1 MTFQIRGTRIAG
13 GWNTRSVRQRRP
25 KSFNVNYKEKRVSK
39 GGFKPGRPSAKPA
52 GNVQGVRQRA
62 AIAMGGKVSK
72 TAPKVEQTKGGF
84 QRKK

>member
-1 MTFQIRGTRIAG
+1 M
-13 GWNTRSVRQRRP
+13 
-25 KSFNVNYKEKRVSK
+25 SK